1 MENQA
6 ENYFDDTYEL
16 VKKYVDD
23 KLLLIKI
30 QAAKKTAKIISK
42 VILIFIA
49 TILFLFIIL
58 FLGFMLAY
66 FFAEKMNSNFYG
78 FGVVAGIYTL
88 LLVLFIIIY
97 RNYFSGKIMDMIAG
111 IFFEND
117 VNNIDDDED

>member
-88 LLVLFIIIY
+88 LLVLFIII
-97 RNYFSGKIMDMIAG
+97 
-111 IFFEND
+111 
-117 VNNIDDDED
+117 